1 MLFRSGGQGG
11 RGCEIH
17 LSHSFPHAAARLRV
31 QVPLVKRASG
41 KNTMSRLDAH
51 HRGAGSG
58 ILDGGFT
65 LETGFDPVVN
75 VALSRDV
82 V

>member
-1 MLFRSGGQGG
+1 
-11 RGCEIH
+11 
-17 LSHSFPHAAARLRV
+17 
-31 QVPLVKRASG
+31 
-41 KNTMSRLDAH
+41 MSRLDAH